1 MIMKKKIL
9 VVEDDE
15 SIRDIL
21 KIMLTKAGFEV
32 EDIKDGSN
40 LLNGRASTADLYLI
54 DRQLSGVDG
63 LDLCRHLKGEPL
75 TAKTPV
81 IILSAT
87 PGIERLVDDAG
98 ASAFIEKPFSK
109 KNLLETIESVIS
121 KSKVIS

>member
-1 MIMKKKIL
+1 MIMKRKIL

-21 KIMLTKAGFEV
+21 RIMLMKAGFEV
-32 EDIKDGSN
+32 DDIKDGHN
-40 LLNGRASTADLYLI
+40 LLNGSASAPDLYLI

-63 LDLCRHLKGEPL
+63 LDLCRHLKGEPT

-87 PGIERLVDDAG
+87 PGIERLVNDAG
-98 ASAFIEKPFSK
+98 ASAFIEKPFTK
-109 KNLLETIESVIS
+109 KHLVETIESVIS
-121 KSKVIS
+121 KAR